1 MSEITLDTIYR
12 EVKDLKVLID
22 SLAETIE
29 ILANPKE
36 LKGIR
41 RGLMDLR
48 KGKTRS
54 WNDFE
59 QELKKEGKL

>member
-1 MSEITLDTIYR
+1 MLT
-12 EVKDLKVLID
+12 D

-29 ILANPKE
+29 MLANPKE

>member
-12 EVKDLKVLID
+12 EVKDLKVLIE

>member
-12 EVKDLKVLID
+12 EVKDLKVLIE

-59 QELKKEGKL
+59 QELKKEG